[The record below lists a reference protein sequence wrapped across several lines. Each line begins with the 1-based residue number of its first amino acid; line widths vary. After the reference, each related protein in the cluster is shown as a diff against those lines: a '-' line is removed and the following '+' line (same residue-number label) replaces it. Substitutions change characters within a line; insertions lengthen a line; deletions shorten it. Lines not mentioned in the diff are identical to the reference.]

1 MKTKRS
7 HDPFSVGSRGT
18 DCKLK
23 QVENKVKC
31 FLEIKKQ
38 LVLFNC
44 KLGNYSQLN
53 ERYGKH
59 GVSTKLTNCKF
70 LTMFTKWVL
79 GYHTLFLMYME
90 S

>member
-31 FLEIKKQ
+31 FLKIKKE
-38 LVLFNC
+38 L
-44 KLGNYSQLN
+44 KYN
-53 ERYGKH
+53 EHIYLHYIRNRVYRFIVQK
-59 GVSTKLTNCKF
+59 
-70 LTMFTKWVL
+70 
-79 GYHTLFLMYME
+79 
-90 S
+90 

>member
-31 FLEIKKQ
+31 FLEIKKE
-38 LVLFNC
+38 L
-44 KLGNYSQLN
+44 KYN
-53 ERYGKH
+53 EHIYIH
-59 GVSTKLTNCKF
+59 
-70 LTMFTKWVL
+70 
-79 GYHTLFLMYME
+79 YI
-90 S
+90 